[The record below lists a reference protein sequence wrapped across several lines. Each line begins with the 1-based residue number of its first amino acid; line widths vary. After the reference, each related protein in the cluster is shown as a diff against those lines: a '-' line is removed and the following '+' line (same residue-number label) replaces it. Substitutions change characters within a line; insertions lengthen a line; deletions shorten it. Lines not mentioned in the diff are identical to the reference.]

1 MNWFRQNQRSATV
14 VGATLLVPVL
24 LVLYFLTSL
33 LIVRHDYQVQV
44 DRLEPRIARLKGLLA
59 SEPAL
64 QASVGDV
71 SRKLESAVYPVSS
84 PRPTV
89 SAELQNSIRTLLVAS
104 GLSISNI
111 QALPIVEGE
120 EFDRVGVRLSV
131 RGDLP
136 ELDNALIALSEH
148 SPRVFVESLDVQPM
162 SATRRGRTAKT
173 QDISATLRLASLRAS
188 Q

>member
-1 MNWFRQNQRSATV
+1 VNWFRQNQLSATV

-24 LVLYFLTSL
+24 LVLYVLTSL
-33 LIVRHDYQVQV
+33 LMVRHDYQVQV

-71 SRKLESAVYPVSS
+71 SRKLESAVYPASS
-84 PRPTV
+84 ARPTV
-89 SAELQNSIRTLLVAS
+89 SAELQNSIRSLLAAA

-120 EFDRVGVRLSV
+120 EFDRVGVRLTV
-131 RGDLP
+131 RGGLP
-136 ELDNALIALSEH
+136 EVDNALIALSEH
-148 SPRVFVESLDVQPM
+148 SPRVFVESLDMQPM
-162 SATRRGRTAKT
+162 SATRRGRKAKE
-173 QDISATLRLASLRAS
+173 QDVSVTLRVVSLRAVK
-188 Q
+188 